1 MVAVVGTKPSPYSI
15 FYSMDRKLT
24 EKIQAY
30 LQTEP
35 AKRNV
40 VEGATL
46 LLSLNRNRIL
56 FQNVVKR
63 PEKFADK
70 VEYELKKHLQIRL
83 DDKTMSEVAAMDATV
98 VPFAENTLN
107 KRLMLASDKADDIDV
122 PEELEVAIR
131 HAGKRAD
138 HDELPDDIK
147 NIWEQSA
154 NLWFKIKETYETLKT
169 MDNAPL
175 CDRYEYLKILD
186 EADKQ
191 YRKNMAWYD
200 GYVLGSEV
208 PPTKEAEL
216 DPADIAKKIQAA
228 RKYISDN
235 KKKLAELRE
244 SGEWPN
250 AKYDELLEK
259 VQERFNFLIETGN
272 SVSDEQVAELKEL
285 GIVVE

>member
-83 DDKTMSEVAAMDATV
+83 DDKTMSEVASMDATV

-122 PEELEVAIR
+122 PEELEAAIR
-131 HAGKRAD
+131 HAGKRDD
-138 HDELPDDIK
+138 HDELPDEIK

-200 GYVLGSEV
+200 GYVLGSEISSE
-208 PPTKEAEL
+208 KEAEL

-244 SGEWPN
+244 SGDWPN
-250 AKYDELLEK
+250 AKYDELREK
-259 VQERFNFLIETGN
+259 VQKRFNFLIETGN

>member
-1 MVAVVGTKPSPYSI
+1 
-15 FYSMDRKLT
+15 MDHKLT
-24 EKIQAY
+24 EKIQQY

-56 FQNVVKR
+56 FQNVIKR
-63 PEKFADK
+63 PDKFADK
-70 VEYELKKHLQIRL
+70 VEYELKKHLKIRL
-83 DDKTMSEVAAMDATV
+83 DDKTMADVAAMDRTV
-98 VPFAENTLN
+98 IPFAESTIN
-107 KRLMLASDKADDIDV
+107 KRMVLAAEKADDIDV
-122 PEELEVAIR
+122 PEELEVAVR

-138 HDELPDDIK
+138 HDELPDEIK
-147 NIWEQSA
+147 AVWDQSSE
-154 NLWFKIKETYETLKT
+154 LWFKIKETYETLKT
-169 MDNAPL
+169 MEKSQP

-191 YRKNMAWYD
+191 YRKNMALYD

-208 PPTKEAEL
+208 PEAKESEL
-216 DPADIAKKIQAA
+216 DPADMAKKIQAA

-235 KKKLAELRE
+235 KKKLIELRE

-250 AKYDELLEK
+250 AKYDELLAK
-259 VQERFNFLIETGN
+259 VQERFNFLIESGN
-272 SVSDEQVAELKEL
+272 SVSEGQVTELKEL

>member
-1 MVAVVGTKPSPYSI
+1 
-15 FYSMDRKLT
+15 MDRKLT

-98 VPFAENTLN
+98 VPFAENTIN

-131 HAGKRAD
+131 HAGKRTD
-138 HDELPDDIK
+138 HDELPDEIK
-147 NIWEQSA
+147 EIWEKSA

-169 MDNAPL
+169 MENAPL
-175 CDRYEYLKILD
+175 CDRYEHLKILD
-186 EADKQ
+186 ESDKQ

-200 GYVLGSEV
+200 GYVLGSEI
-208 PPTKEAEL
+208 TSKKEVELEPAE
-216 DPADIAKKIQAA
+216 IAKKVQAA
-228 RKYISDN
+228 RKYVSDN

-244 SGEWPN
+244 TDLE
-250 AKYDELLEK
+250 KYNKLRDK

-272 SVSDEQVAELKEL
+272 SVSEEQVAELKEL
-285 GIVVE
+285 GIVVQ

>member
-1 MVAVVGTKPSPYSI
+1 MVGTKPSPYSI

-131 HAGKRAD
+131 HAGKRTD
-138 HDELPDDIK
+138 HDELPDEIK

-191 YRKNMAWYD
+191 YRKNMSWYD
-200 GYVLGSEV
+200 GYVLGSEI
-208 PPTKEAEL
+208 PSEKEAEL

-272 SVSDEQVAELKEL
+272 SVSDEQVTELKEL

>member
-131 HAGKRAD
+131 HAGKRTD
-138 HDELPDDIK
+138 HDELPDEIK

-200 GYVLGSEV
+200 GYVLGSEF
-208 PPTKEAEL
+208 PSDKEAEL

>member
-1 MVAVVGTKPSPYSI
+1 
-15 FYSMDRKLT
+15 MDRKLT

-131 HAGKRAD
+131 HAGKRTD
-138 HDELPDDIK
+138 HDELPDEIK

-169 MDNAPL
+169 MNKAPL

-200 GYVLGSEV
+200 GYVLGSEI
-208 PPTKEAEL
+208 PSEKEAEL

-244 SGEWPN
+244 SVEWPN

>member
-24 EKIQAY
+24 EKIQVY

-131 HAGKRAD
+131 HAGKRDD
-138 HDELPDDIK
+138 HDELPDEIK

-200 GYVLGSEV
+200 GYVLGSEI
-208 PPTKEAEL
+208 PSEKEAEL

-259 VQERFNFLIETGN
+259 VQERFNFLIEMGN

-285 GIVVE
+285 GVVVE

>member
-1 MVAVVGTKPSPYSI
+1 MVGTKPSPYSI
-15 FYSMDRKLT
+15 FNSMDRKLT
-24 EKIQAY
+24 EKIQVY

-131 HAGKRAD
+131 HAGKRDD
-138 HDELPDDIK
+138 HDELPDEIK

-200 GYVLGSEV
+200 GYVLGSEI
-208 PPTKEAEL
+208 PSEKEAEL

-250 AKYDELLEK
+250 AKYDGLLEK

>member
-1 MVAVVGTKPSPYSI
+1 MVALVGTKPSPYSI

-131 HAGKRAD
+131 HAGKRTD
-138 HDELPDDIK
+138 HDELPDEIK

-191 YRKNMAWYD
+191 YRKNMSWYD
-200 GYVLGSEV
+200 GYVLGSEI
-208 PPTKEAEL
+208 PSEKEAEL

-272 SVSDEQVAELKEL
+272 SVSDEQVTELKEL